1 MKAKLGVIAS
11 SLLLAACSAMP
22 APRYFSLVQEQQAPA
37 SQTVAS
43 KAVFVQ
49 TVNVPAQLDRKQI
62 VLDLGAAQEVQL
74 LNDYQWVAALSEEL
88 QQALSV
94 NLTQGLGVPSAEI
107 SRQEDRIPYWRIDVN
122 VQRFESKYGQSVRQE
137 YSWRLS
143 PVHFQGNTMLCRISL
158 QQPAGP
164 GVEGL
169 AQAHQELVQRF
180 SQVMMQ
186 QMQTGAAPQA
196 EGVIQSLQCLS

>member
-1 MKAKLGVIAS
+1 MKTKLGLMS
-11 SLLLAACSAMP
+11 SCLFLAACSSVP
-22 APRYFSLVQEQQAPA
+22 APRFFSLVQVEQVATPQAMA
-37 SQTVAS
+37 N

-49 TVNVPAQLDRKQI
+49 TVRVPAQLDRKQI
-62 VLDLGAAQEVQL
+62 VLDLGAGQEVQL
-74 LNDYQWVAALSEEL
+74 LNDYQWAAALSEEL

-94 NLTQGLGVPSAEI
+94 NLTQSLGVPSAEL
-107 SRQEDRIPYWRIDVN
+107 SRQEDKIPYWRIDVN
-122 VQRFESKYGQSVRQE
+122 VQRFESKYGESVGQE

-143 PVHFQGNTMLCRISL
+143 PVHFQGTTTLCRISL

-169 AQAHQELVQRF
+169 AQAHQELVQQF

-186 QMQTGAAPQA
+186 QMQQGSAPQA
-196 EGVIQSLQCLS
+196 GGNIQSLQCVN

>member
-1 MKAKLGVIAS
+1 MKAKLGVIVS
-11 SLLLAACSAMP
+11 SLLLAACSTVP
-22 APRYFSLVQEQQAPA
+22 APRFFSLVQEQPAPVTQAA
-37 SQTVAS
+37 N
-43 KAVFVQ
+43 KAVLVQ
-49 TVNVPAQLDRKQI
+49 TVKVPAQLDRKQI

-94 NLTQGLGVPSAEI
+94 NLTQGLGVPSAEM
-107 SRQEDRIPYWRIDVN
+107 SRQEDRIPYWRIDVD

-143 PVHFQGNTMLCRISL
+143 PVHFQGATMLCRISL

-180 SQVMMQ
+180 SLVMMQ
-186 QMQTGAAPQA
+186 QMQSGKAPQA
-196 EGVIQSLQCLS
+196 EGVIQSLQCLN